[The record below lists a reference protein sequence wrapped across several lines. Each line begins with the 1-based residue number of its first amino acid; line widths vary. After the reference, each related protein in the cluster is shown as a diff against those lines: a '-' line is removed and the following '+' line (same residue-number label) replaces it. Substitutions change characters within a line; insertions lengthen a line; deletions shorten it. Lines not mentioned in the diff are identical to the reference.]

1 MADFSLGGK
10 LFQVG
15 EILCEAALKRRGSQE
30 SWQTSKGNLQEE
42 ERSILISQENE
53 QTQQETCLVSE
64 GIHV

>member
-1 MADFSLGGK
+1 M
-10 LFQVG
+10 G